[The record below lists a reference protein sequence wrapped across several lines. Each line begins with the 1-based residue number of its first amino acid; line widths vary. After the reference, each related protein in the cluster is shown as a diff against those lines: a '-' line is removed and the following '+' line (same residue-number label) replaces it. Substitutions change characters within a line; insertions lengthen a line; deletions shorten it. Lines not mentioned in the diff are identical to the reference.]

1 MYPQPRIQRF
11 RLGANFTG
19 CSDPASKEE
28 LLSSFEERLTTS
40 LPCVLADECVVSD
53 LSCEV
58 ADSCTVLSVK
68 VTSQAMQHV
77 VEQKLILE
85 TAAEYL
91 KSYPLH
97 SMLNSR
103 SVCDQGE
110 SNVSC

>member
-68 VTSQAMQHV
+68 VTSKAMQHI
-77 VEQKLILE
+77 VEQRLILE
-85 TAAEYL
+85 TAVDYL

-97 SMLNSR
+97 LMLTSP
-103 SVCDQGE
+103 SVCNQ
-110 SNVSC
+110 